1 MTAQHCSCAKPVPVE
16 RSERKG
22 AARTECGRCGLPVKI
37 AFGRRAAASSA

>member
-1 MTAQHCSCAKPVPVE
+1 MAQQCSCAKPVPVE

-37 AFGRRAAASSA
+37 AFGRGAAASA